1 MMVARSD
8 WRGTKSNTLRA
19 ADGSA
24 TKKAGS
30 RGAALSP
37 HAVSFAR
44 FAAQLARGSGVLKSL
59 GTGAGFI
66 FILDQAI
73 PRQAGSLG
81 HCTVD
86 PPSCCAAS
94 PLPPCP
100 QSSNRGWHCR
110 SMVLISS
117 TISPMRAGF
126 RQFADAAALQG
137 GISHLMSLS

>member
-66 FILDQAI
+66 FILDHAI

-94 PLPPCP
+94 PLPPLP
-100 QSSNRGWHCR
+100 TVVEPRVALPVDGVDQFDNIADEGR
-110 SMVLISS
+110 LS
-117 TISPMRAGF
+117 TVR
-126 RQFADAAALQG
+126 
-137 GISHLMSLS
+137 